1 MLAENQFLHPVGA
14 IFALFKNNASVTQII
29 S

>member
-1 MLAENQFLHPVGA
+1 MLAENQFLHPVGT
-14 IFALFKNNASVTQII
+14 IFALYKNNSSVTQII